1 MFLDNIQPAI
11 LDQLSDTLKLKLKA
25 NIIKIRMKVYIS
37 VYWLSH
43 VTNLAVL
50 DNGRAWQ
57 VSETF
62 FWDTKVKVLPIVA
75 ENMFV
80 VAVVAAVVGRCHY
93 WLCTVV
99 VSRRWSVWD
108 WCGHSGGALIY
119 SNNSSA
125 HTTTTTPQ
133 QQLRP
138 ATTRLYNPHFPI
150 TGIYKYSLPVSST

>member
-1 MFLDNIQPAI
+1 MFLNISTSNFGPVI
-11 LDQLSDTLKLKLKA
+11 RH
-25 NIIKIRMKVYIS
+25 IVIKIEILKS
-37 VYWLSH
+37 QNESLCSSL
-43 VTNLAVL
+43 LAV
-50 DNGRAWQ
+50 
-57 VSETF
+57 TCHKPCCT
-62 FWDTKVKVLPIVA
+62 DTKVKALPIVA

-119 SNNSSA
+119 SNISSA
-125 HTTTTTPQ
+125 HTTTTTTPQ

-150 TGIYKYSLPVSST
+150 TGIYQYSLPVSST